1 MFGSSKIGLDN
12 ELKRYPSGEK
22 GVFECKVLLT
32 GASGMVGSAV
42 YRLLKSRLNDHLLT
56 PSRKELDLTNQV
68 QVDQYFDIHRPETV
82 LMIAAK
88 VGGIA
93 ANKYDPVGFLS
104 ENTRSQLNLFE
115 ACHKY
120 GVRKSLFLGSSCIY
134 PRECPQPMKEEH
146 LLTGPL
152 EPTNEGYA
160 LAKILGLKLA
170 KYYYQQYDML
180 TVCPMPCNIYG
191 TNDHFDLQNSHV
203 LSALVKRFVDSQDNA
218 LPEIVLWGTGG
229 ARREFIHVDDV
240 VEAILFIMQHVETPE
255 PINVGSGVDISIFD
269 LAYLVAELVG
279 YSGSIK
285 WDSSMP
291 DGMPRKCL
299 DVSRL
304 NAMGCKPRISL
315 REGVARTIQEYRERK
330 RTGTV

>member
-1 MFGSSKIGLDN
+1 MFEGNI
-12 ELKRYPSGEK
+12 
-22 GVFECKVLLT
+22 LLT

-42 YRLLKSRLNDHLLT
+42 YRLLKSRLDAHLLT
-56 PSRKELDLTNQV
+56 PSHKELNLVDQV
-68 QVDQYFDIHRPETV
+68 QVDKFFHIHQPEIV

-93 ANKYDPVGFLS
+93 ANENDPVGFLS
-104 ENTRSQLNLFE
+104 ENSRIQLNLFE

-134 PRECPQPMKEEH
+134 PRECPQPMKEEY

-170 KYYYQQYDML
+170 KYYYQQYGML
-180 TVCPMPCNIYG
+180 TICPMPCNIYG

-203 LSALVKRFVDSQDNA
+203 LSALVRRFVDSQDNA
-218 LPEIVLWGTGG
+218 CSEVVLWGNGV

-240 VEAILFIMQHVETPE
+240 TEAILFMMQHVKTPE
-255 PINVGSGVDISIFD
+255 PINVGTGMDISIFD
-269 LAYLVAELVG
+269 LAHLVAELVG
-279 YSGSIK
+279 YTGNIK

-304 NAMGCKPRISL
+304 NAMGYKPRISL
-315 REGVARTIQEYRERK
+315 REGVARTIEEYRERK

>member
-1 MFGSSKIGLDN
+1 MSIIGDQASCTTL
-12 ELKRYPSGEK
+12 GEK
-22 GVFECKVLLT
+22 GMFEGKILLT

-42 YRLLKSRLNDHLLT
+42 YRLINSCFDAHLLT
-56 PSRKELDLTNQV
+56 PSHKELNLVDKI
-68 QVDQYFDIHRPETV
+68 QVDKYFHIHQPEIV
-82 LMIAAK
+82 FMIAAK

-93 ANKYDPVGFLS
+93 ANKSDPVGFLS
-104 ENTRSQLNLFE
+104 ENTRTQLNLFE

-134 PRECPQPMKEEH
+134 PRECPQPMKEEY
-146 LLTGPL
+146 LLTGHL

-170 KYYYQQYDML
+170 KYYYQQYGML
-180 TVCPMPCNIYG
+180 TICPMPCNIYG

-203 LSALVKRFVDSQDNA
+203 LSALVRRFVDSQDNA
-218 LPEIVLWGTGG
+218 FSEVVLWGTGV
-229 ARREFIHVDDV
+229 AKREFIHVDDV
-240 VEAILFIMQHVETPE
+240 AEAILFMMQHVETPE
-255 PINVGSGVDISIFD
+255 PINVGTGVDISIFD

-279 YSGSIK
+279 YSGNIK

-291 DGMPRKCL
+291 DGMLRKCL

-304 NAMGCKPRISL
+304 DAMGYKPKISL
-315 REGVARTIQEYRERK
+315 REGVLRTIEEYRERK
-330 RTGTV
+330 RIETV